1 MKYQAAIFDMDG
13 LLLDTERVCQQA
25 FRGACEFLSI
35 PYIDKAYLAMIGCNG
50 PGIEKIITAGYGHLI
65 DYETLRKE
73 WMARY
78 NPIVETQAIPVKKGV
93 IELLT
98 WLKENKVPMA
108 VATSTHRELAINKL
122 KLAGLYDY
130 FEHFSTGCEVS
141 HGKPHPEIFLLAAKR
156 LNTTPEYCLAFEDS
170 NNGVRSAM
178 AAKMQVFQIPDLV
191 EPCVEVL
198 ALGHTVKNSLQEVQ
212 QELIKGR

>member
-1 MKYQAAIFDMDG
+1 MTI
-13 LLLDTERVCQQA
+13 LNISVRV
-25 FRGACEFLSI
+25 
-35 PYIDKAYLAMIGCNG
+35 
-50 PGIEKIITAGYGHLI
+50 
-65 DYETLRKE
+65 
-73 WMARY
+73 
-78 NPIVETQAIPVKKGV
+78 VK
-93 IELLT
+93 
-98 WLKENKVPMA
+98 
-108 VATSTHRELAINKL
+108 
-122 KLAGLYDY
+122 
-130 FEHFSTGCEVS
+130 FS